1 MRNQLIG
8 GPDMTQRIVHAE
20 ELLASYEKEKEK
32 IDWQKPSYW
41 GAVAGPVGLRLE
53 TRGGGG

>member
-1 MRNQLIG
+1 MA
-8 GPDMTQRIVHAE
+8 QRIVHAE

-32 IDWQKPSYW
+32 IDWQKPSCW